1 MFECSQPVELDFYG
15 PLLLSCYMPVP
26 SGADS

>member
-1 MFECSQPVELDFYG
+1 MDWMAMPYG
-15 PLLLSCYMPVP
+15 VSRKLPFLLSCYMPVP